1 VAVGPDIRSDERL
14 WVCQV
19 RIEGQQQRGAFL
31 DKANPG
37 VPVAVN
43 ATLVSF
49 GVSEPPFEVEVVLR
63 QVTLLASHKQPRRK
77 ARHHAAHVLPH
88 GISALLE
95 LLLHTLKLP
104 LTLGTRA
111 TRRLDCRLD
120 SPDILHMGAQSFVDV
135 MDGRQ
140 PAVNVGR

>member
-1 VAVGPDIRSDERL
+1 
-14 WVCQV
+14 VCQV

-43 ATLVSF
+43 AALVSF
-49 GVSEPPFEVEVVLR
+49 GLSEPPFEVEVVLR
-63 QVTLLASHKQPRRK
+63 QVALLSSNKQPRRK

-88 GISALLE
+88 WISALLE
-95 LLLHTLKLP
+95 LLLHTLQLH
-104 LTLGTRA
+104 LALGTRA
-111 TRRLDCRLD
+111 TGRLDRRLE
-120 SPDILHMGAQSFVDV
+120 SPDSLHVGPQSLVDV

-140 PAVNVGR
+140 PSVNVVR